1 MKEKNLNK
9 KVLIQEQYSDTHAGE
24 HVDILEDNSSGKF
37 LIKNGLVKSCNKKF
51 AELLGFRIDE
61 IIDQKGLGD
70 IIQTEDLASVENSL
84 MSLIGSDANS
94 TQDIL
99 RIRKKDDSTVKAQLN
114 LSKTFCDGKLT
125 LIGTVVE
132 VSESKTIETPIN
144 ILTQAVNNLN
154 ECIILTDLNRT
165 IFYVNESLCRLLGYS
180 YDELLGKNVN
190 DVFKE
195 CTSQENYKKISLNS
209 QQSNSQCKLVCCK
222 KDGTHVLI
230 SLKNSLIT
238 DKKNSSL
245 AQLYILNDISEKDK
259 MMGELR
265 RNEFKYRNLFEK
277 MHDAFVFVKLISNDQ
292 NRPVDLIALEANKG
306 FELLIKISREELIGK
321 SILQRFN
328 QLEDNEINILSL
340 IEKAVLNGEEN
351 RFDIRAKNVGEWY
364 SVSVYSPEKDYA
376 FIILHDITREK
387 KAQAESDQSKMML
400 KSILDNIPQRV
411 FWKDKNS
418 NYLGCNIHF
427 ANDMGL
433 NDPSEIIGKSEFD
446 FSPKELAESY
456 IANDKLVIESGE
468 SLTSVEY
475 EYQLPKNRNKIWVRL
490 NKMPLKNFEGKIIG
504 IVGTY
509 EDISKQKNIEDNLRK
524 LSQAVEQSP
533 ASIVITDTDGN
544 IEYVNPKFSLVT
556 GYSFQEV
563 AGKNSR
569 ILKSGEMSVEVYKG
583 LWQTISSGNEWKG
596 EFYNKK
602 KNGELY
608 WERASI
614 SPIKDNDGVITHYLA
629 VKEDITEKKRAEEVL
644 QENERL
650 LRETQAI
657 AKLGSYVLDI
667 PKGIWQSSTILD
679 NIFGIDE
686 QYDHS
691 VEGWISLI
699 HPEWREIMANYF
711 LNDVL
716 GQHTRFDK
724 EYKIVRKSDGE
735 ERWVHG
741 LGELV
746 FDSNNQPIKMI
757 GTIRDVTDRKLA
769 DDTLKGSFSLLEGT
783 LESTVDGILVVDQNG
798 KIQRFNKK
806 FLEMWRIPDSVIET
820 RNDDAALNFVLSQL
834 KYPDQFLNKVKELY
848 KDTKAESID
857 YLEFIDGRV
866 FERFSRPQLI
876 GNKTIGR
883 VWSFRDITDRKIAEE
898 SLIAS
903 EKKFRTV
910 VEEAVETV
918 FTIDYNGYF
927 TYVNP
932 AGLKASGYSLDE
944 LKQLKY
950 IDLIEKEYKQK
961 VRRNYFRQ
969 YLERKELTTAEYP
982 IKTKS
987 GEIKWFNQN
996 TRLIIENNEV
1006 KGFYVIA
1013 RDVTERRK
1021 VEEALRESEEKFRTL
1036 FETSIEGI
1044 LASDVNGKNVLV
1056 NQRMAEMTGYSVE
1069 ELMNMDFE
1077 QLLPTDEMPD
1087 HLLKMEERMKG
1098 ISSIYERRLLTKDGS
1113 TIWTLVSAAPI
1124 LNKEGKFTGSFGV
1137 FTDIT
1142 ERKKMVEELVAAK
1155 EKAEET
1161 NRLKSIF
1168 LANISHEL
1176 RTPLVGILGYAETLY
1191 NELENP
1197 EFKEMA
1203 HTLLTSSTRL
1213 KETLNLLLD
1222 LSHIEADKLDVNIS
1236 RQNLTFMVRE
1246 KFKQFHSAAKEKGL
1260 RFQLVLGEDDLFINA
1275 DERMLSQV
1283 IEHLLANAIKYTS
1296 KGDITVTI
1304 SKIFENQKQYAQ
1316 LKVKD
1321 TGVGIPKQSSKV
1333 IFEPFRQASEGF
1345 SRSFEGLGIG
1355 LTVAKKFIDMMGG
1368 EISVE
1373 SELGKGSEFTVKFP
1387 IDSRNKFNFSQNFAP
1402 EKLLDSQNVQKY
1414 KFSSEVLLI
1423 EDDEPTAN
1431 IVKFYLSETCRIDW
1445 VCNAKTAIAMA
1456 EKKNYSAILVDIN
1469 LGIGMDGIETINVI
1483 KNIKGYNSVPIVAV
1497 TAYALYGDREKF
1509 LKQGCTHYI
1518 SKPFEKNDL
1527 VELVDK
1533 ILAAKR

>member
-1 MKEKNLNK
+1 MIKKNLNK
-9 KVLIQEQYSDTHAGE
+9 KVLIQEQYSDTRAGE
-24 HVDILEDNSSGKF
+24 QVDILEDNSSGKF
-37 LIKNGLVKSCNKKF
+37 LIKNGLVKSCNTKF
-51 AELLGFRIDE
+51 AELLGLPIDE

-70 IIQTEDLASVENSL
+70 IIHAEDLVGVENSL
-84 MSLIGSDANS
+84 MNMIGSDVNS
-94 TQDIL
+94 TQDVL
-99 RIRKKDDSTVKAQLN
+99 RIKKKDDSTIKVQLT
-114 LSKTFCDGKLT
+114 LSKTFSDGKLT

-132 VSESKTIETPIN
+132 VSESKAIETPIN

-154 ECIILTDLNRT
+154 ECIILTDLNKT
-165 IFYVNESLCRLLGYS
+165 IFYVNESLCKLLSYS

-190 DVFKE
+190 DIFKE
-195 CTSQENYKKISLNS
+195 CTSQENFEKISLNS
-209 QQSNSQCKLVCCK
+209 QQSSSQCELVCCK

-230 SLKNSLIT
+230 SLKSSMIA
-238 DKKNSSL
+238 DKKNSPL
-245 AQLYILNDISEKDK
+245 AQLYILNDISEKDR

-277 MHDAFVFVKLISNDQ
+277 MYDAFVLVKVINNDQ
-292 NRPVDLIALEANKG
+292 NIPIDIIALESNKA
-306 FELLIKISREELIGK
+306 FEELTQTPKKELIGQ
-321 SILQRFN
+321 SILPRLN
-328 QLEDNEINILSL
+328 QLEDIKTQL
-340 IEKAVLNGEEN
+340 IAIMEKAVLNGEEN
-351 RFDIRAKNVGEWY
+351 RFDIRAKNVDEWF

-376 FIILHDITREK
+376 FIILHNISKEK
-387 KAQAESDQSKMML
+387 KAQEDSDQSKLML

-433 NDPSEIIGKSEFD
+433 KDPSEIIGKSEFD

-456 IANDKLVIESGE
+456 IADDKHIIESAE
-468 SLTSVEY
+468 PLTSFEY
-475 EYQLPKNRNKIWVRL
+475 EYQLPKNNHKIWIRL

-504 IVGTY
+504 VLGTY
-509 EDISKQKNIEDNLRK
+509 EDISMQKSIEDNLRK

-533 ASIVITDTDGN
+533 ASIVITDTNGN

-556 GYSFQEV
+556 GFSFQEV
-563 AGKNSR
+563 LGKNPR
-569 ILKSGEMSVEVYKG
+569 ILKSGESSVELYKD
-583 LWQTISSGNEWKG
+583 LWQTISSGNEWRG
-596 EFYNKK
+596 EFHNKK

-608 WERASI
+608 WERAAI
-614 SPIKDNDGVITHYLA
+614 SPIKDNDGVVTHYLA
-629 VKEDITEKKRAEEVL
+629 VKEDITERKHSEEIL
-644 QENERL
+644 HENERL
-650 LRETQAI
+650 LREIQTI

-667 PKGIWQSSTILD
+667 PKGVWQSSTILD

-716 GQHTRFDK
+716 GKHARFDK
-724 EYKIVRKSDGE
+724 EYKIVRKSDGA

-746 FDSNNQPIKMI
+746 FDSNNQPVKMI

-769 DDTLKGSFSLLEGT
+769 DESLKESFSLLEGT
-783 LESTVDGILVVDQNG
+783 LESTVDGILVVDRNG

-806 FLEMWRIPDSVIET
+806 FLNMWRIPESVIET
-820 RNDDAALNFVLSQL
+820 RNDDIALNFVLSQL

-848 KDTKAESID
+848 KDTTAESID
-857 YLEFIDGRV
+857 QLEFLDGRV
-866 FERFSRPQLI
+866 FERYSRPQFI
-876 GNKTIGR
+876 SDKSVGR
-883 VWSFRDITDRKIAEE
+883 VWSFRDITDRRIAEE

-910 VEEAVETV
+910 VEEAVEIV
-918 FTIDYNGYF
+918 FTVDNNGYF

-932 AGLKASGYSLDE
+932 AGLKSSGYSLEE

-950 IDLIEKEYKQK
+950 LDLLEPEYKKK
-961 VRRNYFRQ
+961 VQRNYFRQ
-969 YLERKELTTAEYP
+969 YLERKELSTSEYP

-996 TRLIIENNEV
+996 TRLIIENDEV

-1044 LASDVNGKNVLV
+1044 LASDINGKNVLV
-1056 NQRMAEMTGYSVE
+1056 NPRMAEMTGYSVDQ
-1069 ELMNMDFE
+1069 LMNMNFE
-1077 QLLPTDEMPD
+1077 QLLPSDEMHD
-1087 HLLKMEERMKG
+1087 HSLKMEERMKG

-1113 TIWTLVSAAPI
+1113 IIWTLVSAAPI
-1124 LNKEGKFTGSFGV
+1124 LNKEGKYTGSFGV

-1142 ERKKMVEELVAAK
+1142 ERKRMVEELVAAK

-1236 RQNLTFMVRE
+1236 RQNLTFLVRE

-1260 RFQLVLGEDDLFINA
+1260 RFQLVLAEDDLFINA

-1296 KGDITVTI
+1296 KGDITITI
-1304 SKIFENQKQYAQ
+1304 SKIFENQKQFAQ
-1316 LKVKD
+1316 MKVKD
-1321 TGVGIPKQSSKV
+1321 TGVGIPKQSAKV

-1373 SELGKGSEFTVKFP
+1373 SEVGKGSEFTVKFP

-1402 EKLLDSQNVQKY
+1402 EKLLDSPNVQKY
-1414 KFSSEVLLI
+1414 KFSSDILLI

-1431 IVKFYLSETCRIDW
+1431 IVRFYLNETCKTDW
-1445 VCNAKTAIAMA
+1445 ANNAKIAIAMA

-1469 LGIGMDGIETINVI
+1469 LGFGMDGIETINVI

-1518 SKPFEKNDL
+1518 SKPFEKNDI

-1533 ILAAKR
+1533 ILAAKS